1 MKEAQMGPAT
11 AGVSGNK
18 GWALSRFV
26 LGKLPLSRK
35 LLSCRFP
42 FNLRLPSRVWV
53 RGEVDSADPSHK
65 ASCYQGQHAVD
76 GAAARFRSGFCAR
89 SLHLPAV
96 SAISQSGGDLTLSQ
110 FSIGGQG
117 KHTKSLLFLDRECQL
132 SPSPS
137 HPAPF
142 PSGEGQHKAAASCGA
157 DTYLIIADGHR
168 RVQEVPDLA
177 KVLKPLSFQF
187 YPLGITLQDGFV
199 EEEADF
205 FDL

>member
-1 MKEAQMGPAT
+1 MGPAT

-65 ASCYQGQHAVD
+65 ASCYQGQRAVD
-76 GAAARFRSGFCAR
+76 GAAARFRRGFRAR

-96 SAISQSGGDLTLSQ
+96 PAISQSGGDLTLSQ

-117 KHTKSLLFLDRECQL
+117 KHTKSLLFLDHECQL
-132 SPSPS
+132 SLSASRTPRP
-137 HPAPF
+137 PF
-142 PSGEGQHKAAASCGA
+142 PAERGAARQPPAVAPTPTSSLLMGTDGCKRFPISRRFSNRSASSFIRSA
-157 DTYLIIADGHR
+157 SHLRMASSMRRRTFLI
-168 RVQEVPDLA
+168 
-177 KVLKPLSFQF
+177 
-187 YPLGITLQDGFV
+187 
-199 EEEADF
+199 
-205 FDL
+205 